1 MFIDFLLNIALI
13 ISGIYL
19 FYRIQFFEDKKIVE
33 TGLFQ
38 SLLMTTLSILSLL
51 VPFSTSQGEFALY
64 FIPLLILAAYNAF
77 YYGLIS
83 AVVVYFFYHFIFDH
97 SITTYIVFIVLY
109 MLYLMAV
116 PFIRKIT
123 HIKLVAV
130 NIIFTSLYMIIV
142 NQFFYNISLMTGI
155 ILLVVTS
162 LIIFVAHMMYEDIN
176 TIYKLNKRIDDD
188 EFIDY
193 LTQLGNV
200 KMLDKYV
207 DEHFEN
213 DDTLS
218 LLLIDIDSFK
228 NYNDKHSYDSGD
240 KIISQMASLLKNYV
254 PTGGHLFR
262 NSGEEFAMI
271 IPNLSFDKTVRLG
284 EAIRNSVEYSKFHI
298 NEIDTVNVTV
308 SIGAGYK
315 STTGATKRDLVK
327 EAESALFEAKKM
339 GQNRVM
345 FAPIG

>member
-1 MFIDFLLNIALI
+1 MFIDFLINIALI

-97 SITTYIVFIVLY
+97 SIATYIVFIVLY

>member
-1 MFIDFLLNIALI
+1 
-13 ISGIYL
+13 
-19 FYRIQFFEDKKIVE
+19 
-33 TGLFQ
+33 
-38 SLLMTTLSILSLL
+38 MTTLSILSLL

-97 SITTYIVFIVLY
+97 SIATYIVFIVLY

>member
-97 SITTYIVFIVLY
+97 SIATYIVFIVLY

-123 HIKLVAV
+123 HIKLVAM

>member
-97 SITTYIVFIVLY
+97 SIATYIVFIVLY

>member
-97 SITTYIVFIVLY
+97 SIATYIVFIVLY

-240 KIISQMASLLKNYV
+240 KIISQLASLLKNYV

>member
-19 FYRIQFFEDKKIVE
+19 FYSIQFFEDKKIVE

-97 SITTYIVFIVLY
+97 SIATYIVFIVLY

>member
-64 FIPLLILAAYNAF
+64 FIPLLILAAYNVF

-97 SITTYIVFIVLY
+97 SIATYIVFIVLY

>member
-13 ISGIYL
+13 SSGIYL

-97 SITTYIVFIVLY
+97 SIATYIVFIVLY

>member
-64 FIPLLILAAYNAF
+64 FIPLLIFAAYNAF

-97 SITTYIVFIVLY
+97 SIATYIVFIVLY